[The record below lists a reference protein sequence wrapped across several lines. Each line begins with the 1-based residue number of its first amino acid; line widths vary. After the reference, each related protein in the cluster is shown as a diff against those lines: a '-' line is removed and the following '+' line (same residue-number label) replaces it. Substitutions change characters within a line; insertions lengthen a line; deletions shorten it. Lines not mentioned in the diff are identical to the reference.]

1 VLVQA
6 LFENAFIYRALP
18 DLTTEECVLHTITAG
33 SYYASPLIT
42 TIVSFSYLFDS
53 DACGL
58 YNIKMNANTESIAFR
73 VNRNDPN
80 LKELILEYPYF
91 PRNADEWE
99 VLGRSI
105 GRNTHLENIEIDF
118 ISWVG
123 DENEHVAFVRS
134 FCHGLSQN
142 RYLQRFALRFCDFDL
157 FENGIL
163 QQLVPFLEH
172 NQHLRVLDFYFSPIE
187 SGGARLLG
195 STLTRRI
202 NKSLEKIVLSGTEM
216 GLDDEGESVNDLLTS
231 LKEYPHLKT
240 LELET
245 NDIGPA
251 GCTILSSLLDSP
263 NSQVEKLDLR
273 DTDIDNN
280 MLVSLT
286 SSLAKNTVLQELNL
300 GNNLSIT
307 VAGWAPL
314 LSLLRSPTCNLKKIS
329 LNESTINYNV
339 TVALVDSL
347 TNNHTLTS
355 LVLCGNPSITTPG
368 FVAVST
374 LLQMEGTN
382 LEHLDLG
389 ENELGD
395 DVAVALSRSLAKNCT
410 LKSLMLND
418 NPSITAAG
426 FIALSAVLRNP
437 ISRLR
442 LLDLRENNIDDDS
455 TIAFAT
461 SLINNHKLKTLRL
474 GTPPPISATG
484 WAAFASLLCD
494 SSSINNTYLSNHT
507 LLSFGYSLRHLPGA
521 DKVHLCLEL
530 NKRNEGCRSHKIILT
545 HFIGRFSMEPFA
557 KMKVGLLVHVLA
569 WISKLRVECRN
580 GSCCISQSA
589 LFHFFRS
596 EPSLF
601 GQLGKINA

>member
-1 VLVQA
+1 
-6 LFENAFIYRALP
+6 
-18 DLTTEECVLHTITAG
+18 
-33 SYYASPLIT
+33 
-42 TIVSFSYLFDS
+42 
-53 DACGL
+53 
-58 YNIKMNANTESIAFR
+58 MNANTESIAFR

-216 GLDDEGESVNDLLTS
+216 GLDDEGESVNALLTS
-231 LKEYPHLKT
+231 LKKYTHLKT

-245 NDIGPA
+245 NEIGQV
-251 GCTILSSLLDSP
+251 GCNTISTLLTSTSSKL
-263 NSQVEKLDLR
+263 QKLDLR
-273 DTDIDNN
+273 DSAIDNYK
-280 MLVSLT
+280 LASLT
-286 SSLAKNTVLQELNL
+286 SSLAKNTVLQELDL
-300 GNNLSIT
+300 GNNFSIT
-307 VAGWAPL
+307 ATGWAPL
-314 LSLLRSPTCNLKKIS
+314 LSLLRSPSCNLKNIS
-329 LNESTINYNV
+329 LNENNIDYDM
-339 TVALVDSL
+339 TVALVASL
-347 TNNHTLTS
+347 ADNHTLTKLS
-355 LVLCGNPSITTPG
+355 LCGNPSITTPG
-368 FVAVST
+368 FVAIST
-374 LLQMEGTN
+374 LLQIQGTH

-389 ENELGD
+389 ENDLDD
-395 DVAVALSRSLAKNCT
+395 DVAVALSNSLANNCT
-410 LKSLMLND
+410 LKTLILND
-418 NPSITAAG
+418 NPSITTTG
-426 FIALSAVLRNP
+426 FVALSAIFQNP
-437 ISRLR
+437 DTQLTF
-442 LLDLRENNIDDDS
+442 LDLTENNINDDS
-455 TIAFAT
+455 AIAFAT
-461 SLINNHKLKTLRL
+461 SLINNDKLNTLSL
-474 GTPPPISATG
+474 GTPPPLTSTG
-484 WAAFASLLCD
+484 WAAFSRLLCNA
-494 SSSINNTYLSNHT
+494 SSINNTYLSNHT

>member
-1 VLVQA
+1 
-6 LFENAFIYRALP
+6 
-18 DLTTEECVLHTITAG
+18 
-33 SYYASPLIT
+33 
-42 TIVSFSYLFDS
+42 
-53 DACGL
+53 
-58 YNIKMNANTESIAFR
+58 MNANTESIAFR

-216 GLDDEGESVNDLLTS
+216 GLDDEGESVNALLTS
-231 LKEYPHLKT
+231 LKKYTHLKT

-245 NDIGPA
+245 NEIGQV
-251 GCTILSSLLDSP
+251 GCNTISTLLTSTSSKL
-263 NSQVEKLDLR
+263 QKLDLR
-273 DTDIDNN
+273 DSAIDNYK
-280 MLVSLT
+280 LASLT
-286 SSLAKNTVLQELNL
+286 SSLAKNTVLQELDL
-300 GNNLSIT
+300 GNNFSVT
-307 VAGWAPL
+307 ATGWAPL
-314 LSLLRSPTCNLKKIS
+314 LSLLRSPSCNLKNIS
-329 LNESTINYNV
+329 LNENNIDYDM
-339 TVALVDSL
+339 TVALVASL
-347 TNNHTLTS
+347 ADNHTLTKLS
-355 LVLCGNPSITTPG
+355 LCGNPSITTPG
-368 FVAVST
+368 FVAIST
-374 LLQMEGTN
+374 LLQIQGTH

-389 ENELGD
+389 ENDLDD
-395 DVAVALSRSLAKNCT
+395 DVAVALSNSLANNCT
-410 LKSLMLND
+410 LKTLILND
-418 NPSITAAG
+418 NPSITTTG
-426 FIALSAVLRNP
+426 FVALSAIFQNP
-437 ISRLR
+437 DTQLTF
-442 LLDLRENNIDDDS
+442 LDLTENNINDDS
-455 TIAFAT
+455 AIAFAT
-461 SLINNHKLKTLRL
+461 SLINNDKLNTLSL
-474 GTPPPISATG
+474 GTPPPLTSTG
-484 WAAFASLLCD
+484 WAAFSRLLCNA
-494 SSSINNTYLSNHT
+494 SSINNTYLSNHT